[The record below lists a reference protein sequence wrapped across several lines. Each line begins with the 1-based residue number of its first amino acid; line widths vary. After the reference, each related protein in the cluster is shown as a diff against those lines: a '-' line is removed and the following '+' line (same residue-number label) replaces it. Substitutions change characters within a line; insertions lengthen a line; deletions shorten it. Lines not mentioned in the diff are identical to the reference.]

1 MPEPKEES
9 ENRTKDDRDD
19 EKIARLRD
27 TDEGYQNKTKD
38 DKQPD
43 RIPRPLASADGT
55 KRYNVWV

>member
-1 MPEPKEES
+1 MPEAKEAS
-9 ENRTKDDRDD
+9 ENRTEDERDD

-38 DKQPD
+38 DKQAD

-55 KRYNVWV
+55 KGHNVWV